1 MRHLFFPLV
10 VALLGLAGTAQ
21 ATCRI
26 HNETKYSFS
35 VESGNV
41 SNQSLGSNTTMTIAP
56 GKVMAKS
63 KEGKSFGG
71 MCATG
76 ESVKVIEDKGV
87 VMMVP
92 KR

>member
-1 MRHLFFPLV
+1 MRLCILLVTATLFS
-10 VALLGLAGTAQ
+10 AGSAA

-26 HNETKYSFS
+26 KNETKYSFS

-41 SNQSLGSNTTMTIAP
+41 SNQSLGSHTTMTIAP

-63 KEGKSFGG
+63 KDGKSFGG
-71 MCATG
+71 MCNKG
-76 ESVKVIEDKGV
+76 DEVKVVEDKGV

-92 KR
+92 SR